1 MKTSIRNLMLSG
13 VIVSTLLSSA
23 AIAAVQ
29 FGNTKPNS
37 AMPMSKRF
45 GIEVQVSQLVNSE
58 IIRMVIDNPENK
70 RITLTL
76 SDISGSF
83 ISRVVSGKN
92 EKKVVRDF
100 DFKEAEEGIYYIDI
114 FDGHNEVRKQ
124 IHLQRIHQ
132 NDLTK
137 LSVE

>member
-1 MKTSIRNLMLSG
+1 MFSG
-13 VIVSTLLSSA
+13 VVLSTLLSSA
-23 AIAAVQ
+23 VMAANP
-29 FGNTKPNS
+29 FGNPKPNTTNLNL
-37 AMPMSKRF
+37 KGF
-45 GIEVQVSQLVNSE
+45 GLDVQVTQLVNSE
-58 IIRMVIDNPENK
+58 TIRMVIDNPENK

-76 SDISGSF
+76 SDVSGSF
-83 ISRVVSGKN
+83 ISRVVSGKH

-114 FDGHNEVRKQ
+114 FDGHDDVRKQ

-137 LSVE
+137 LSVQ

>member
-13 VIVSTLLSSA
+13 VCFVTLLSGA
-23 AIAAVQ
+23 AMAGTEISKP
-29 FGNTKPNS
+29 KPNT
-37 AMPMSKRF
+37 PFHNSKGF
-45 GIEVQVSQLVNSE
+45 GIEVQISQLVNSE
-58 IIRMVIDNPENK
+58 TIRMIIDNPENK

-76 SDISGSF
+76 SDITGTF
-83 ISRVVSGKN
+83 ISRVVSGKY

-114 FDGHNEVRKQ
+114 FDGHNDVRKQ
-124 IHLQRIHQ
+124 IRLQRIHQ

-137 LSVE
+137 LSVQ